1 MEEPKGKRKFI
12 DKLKDRYRLV
22 ILNES
27 TLEDVW
33 YAVLSRFNL
42 MVWLGLFGIVL
53 VTLGIVLV
61 SFTPLREYIPGYP
74 DGNIRWL
81 YLQNAIKMD
90 SLEEQI
96 VIRDQYIE
104 NIRLILR
111 GKETKRFMGNSDTV
125 PEVSHLA
132 YVKENFDSVL
142 GMDIQDEERYNV
154 TATSPYQPKQDDFAI
169 NELHFFCPLKGT
181 ITNLYDAKGNHYG
194 IDIVSNLNEPI
205 LSVLD
210 GTVIMAAWTL
220 EAGYVIQ
227 VQHNNNLI
235 SIYKHNSQLLKQVG
249 DRVTSGEVLAI
260 IGNTGEFTTGPHLH
274 FELWHRGKPLNP
286 RDYIVF

>member
-1 MEEPKGKRKFI
+1 MEKPKGKRKFI

-33 YAVLSRFNL
+33 YAVLSRFNV
-42 MVWLGLFGIVL
+42 MVWLGFIGILL
-53 VTLGIVLV
+53 VAMGIVLV

-90 SLEEQI
+90 SLEQQI
-96 VIRDQYIE
+96 NIRDQYIE
-104 NIRLILR
+104 NIRFILR
-111 GKETKRFMGNSDTV
+111 GKETLSYMDNTDSLPQTTNID
-125 PEVSHLA
+125 H
-132 YVKENFDSVL
+132 ENIAFDSLL
-142 GMDIQDEERYNV
+142 GMQLQDEDRYNV
-154 TATSPYQPKQDDFAI
+154 TTSIFQPEQEKFEI
-169 NELHFFCPLKGT
+169 NKLHFFCPLKGT
-181 ITNLYDAKGNHYG
+181 ITNLYDARGNHYG

-210 GTVIMAAWTL
+210 GTVIMAGWTL

-227 VQHNNNLI
+227 VQHNNDLI
-235 SIYKHNSQLLKQVG
+235 SIYKHNSQLLKRMG
-249 DRVTSGEVLAI
+249 DRVRSGEVLAI
-260 IGNTGEFTTGPHLH
+260 IGNTGEYTTGPHLH

>member
-1 MEEPKGKRKFI
+1 MEKPKGKRKFI
-12 DKLKDRYRLV
+12 DRLKDRYRLV

-33 YAVLSRFNL
+33 YAVLSRFNV
-42 MVWLGLFGIVL
+42 MVWLGLIGILL
-53 VTLGIVLV
+53 VAIGIVLV

-90 SLEEQI
+90 SLEQQI
-96 VIRDQYIE
+96 NIRDQYIE
-104 NIRLILR
+104 NIRFIMR
-111 GKETKRFMGNSDTV
+111 GKETLSYMDNTDSLPRTATIDYENIAFDT
-125 PEVSHLA
+125 L
-132 YVKENFDSVL
+132 L
-142 GMDIQDEERYNV
+142 GMQLQDDDRYNV
-154 TATSPYQPKQDDFAI
+154 TTSIFQPEQEKFEI
-169 NELHFFCPLKGT
+169 NKLHFFCPLKGT
-181 ITNLYDAKGNHYG
+181 ITNLYDARGNHYG

-210 GTVIMAAWTL
+210 GTVILAGWTL

-227 VQHNNNLI
+227 VQHNNDLI
-235 SIYKHNSQLLKQVG
+235 SIYKHNSQLLKRMG
-249 DRVTSGEVLAI
+249 DRVRSGEVLAI
-260 IGNTGEFTTGPHLH
+260 IGNTGEYTTGPHLH

>member
-1 MEEPKGKRKFI
+1 MEKPKGKRKFI

-33 YAVLSRFNL
+33 YAVLSRFNV
-42 MVWLGLFGIVL
+42 MVWLGFIGILL
-53 VTLGIVLV
+53 VAMGIVLV

-90 SLEEQI
+90 SLEQQI
-96 VIRDQYIE
+96 NIRDQYIE
-104 NIRLILR
+104 NIRFILR
-111 GKETKRFMGNSDTV
+111 GKETLSYMDNTDSLPQTTNID
-125 PEVSHLA
+125 H
-132 YVKENFDSVL
+132 ENIAFDSLL
-142 GMDIQDEERYNV
+142 GMQLQDEDRYNV
-154 TATSPYQPKQDDFAI
+154 TTSIFQPEQEKFEI
-169 NELHFFCPLKGT
+169 NKLHFFCPLKGT
-181 ITNLYDAKGNHYG
+181 ITNLYDARGNHYG

-210 GTVIMAAWTL
+210 GTVIMAGWTL

-227 VQHNNNLI
+227 VQHNNDLI
-235 SIYKHNSQLLKQVG
+235 SIYKHNSQLLKTMG
-249 DRVTSGEVLAI
+249 DRVKSGEVLAI
-260 IGNTGEFTTGPHLH
+260 IGNTGEYTTGPHLH

>member
-1 MEEPKGKRKFI
+1 MEEPKGKRKLAN
-12 DKLKDRYRLV
+12 KLKDRYRLV
-22 ILNES
+22 ILNEN

-33 YAVLSRFNL
+33 YAVLSRMNV
-42 MVWLGLFGIVL
+42 MVWIGLIGVVL
-53 VTLGIVLV
+53 VALGIVLV

-90 SLEEQI
+90 SLEKEI
-96 VIRDQYIE
+96 KIRDQYIE

-111 GKETKRFMGNSDTV
+111 GKETESYVNISDTV
-125 PEVSHLA
+125 SELTDISFDQT
-132 YVKENFDSVL
+132 NFDSVL
-142 GMDIQDEERYNV
+142 SVQIEEEERYNV
-154 TATSPYQPKQDDFAI
+154 SSRIFQPEQEKFDL
-169 NELHFFCPLKGT
+169 NKLHFYCPLKGT
-181 ITNLYDAKGNHYG
+181 ITNLYDAQGNHYG

-210 GTVIMAAWTL
+210 GTVIMAGWTL

-227 VQHNNNLI
+227 VQHDNNII
-235 SIYKHNSQLLKQVG
+235 SIYKHNSQLLQQMG
-249 DRVTSGEVLAI
+249 DRVMAGEALAI

-274 FELWHRGKPLNP
+274 FELWHSGKPLNP